1 MAYIGKSPTAAPL
14 TSSDVADG
22 IITNAK
28 LAQDIISGDTALGA
42 EPADTDE
49 FLVSDAGTLKRI
61 DYSLIKSSPG
71 LDLIL
76 TQTLSGNVSSVDF
89 IHGTNGCV
97 IDSTYEYYIVKFS
110 GIRFD
115 SQGGLAARIGTSG
128 GFISASD
135 YHNNEASLLSNG
147 SDWALS
153 QEETRDSIRITD
165 RRYTNT
171 TAGFSMSGEITFYN
185 MYSTSLYKSYQSVS
199 VGWGNSASEGAW
211 IIAGGSLEDSTSK
224 GAANDRI
231 QFLPLSASN
240 IASGSFTLYGVK
252 K

>member
-1 MAYIGKSPTAAPL
+1 MTSILKADTIQDAAGNNIINENANTITIGA
-14 TSSDVADG
+14 
-22 IITNAK
+22 
-28 LAQDIISGDTALGA
+28 SGDTINVPSGA
-42 EPADTDE
+42 TLNINSGATLANSGTATG
-49 FLVSDAGTLKRI
+49 FAGLN
-61 DYSLIKSSPG
+61 
-71 LDLIL
+71 LIL

-89 IHGTNGCV
+89 INGTNGCV

-185 MYSTSLYKSYQSVS
+185 MSSTSLYKSYQSVAA
-199 VGWGNSASEGAW
+199 GWGNNANEGAY